1 MVRKAF
7 QGRVFLRDCCRFSP
21 GTAYI
26 VGAARRLARTDG
38 SDGSD
43 CVVGFVIVCVEFIIC
58 AGLFLCPIIE
68 VCL

>member
-1 MVRKAF
+1 MCPAR
-7 QGRVFLRDCCRFSP
+7 GRVVHFVVP
-21 GTAYI
+21 
-26 VGAARRLARTDG
+26 LARSDG